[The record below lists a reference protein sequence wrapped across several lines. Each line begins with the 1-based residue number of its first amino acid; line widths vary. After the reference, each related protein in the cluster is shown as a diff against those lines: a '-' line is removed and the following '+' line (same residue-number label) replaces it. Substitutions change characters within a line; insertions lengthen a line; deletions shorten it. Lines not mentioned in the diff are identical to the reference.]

1 MGEHMATSR
10 ESAHLKEVAMNSN
23 VTNRNLHLLDRLGR
37 AILLSALAAV
47 CGAIGAYAAMQVNSG
62 DSDHLVVERLDIVEP
77 DGSLAIAL
85 SNSRRVPSAT
95 IDGQV
100 LLSDQDEE
108 RQIPMIVLF
117 DGHGNEVGGLK
128 FGIEPGGSGRTA
140 VRSLTLDG
148 DRQDEAIALFLRQDE
163 NGATSGLVIN
173 DRPTDLSLIDAM
185 AQLGLKPG
193 ASRADFYRVF
203 AEMPDEV
210 RADKARELF
219 GVQRIVLESN
229 ARNDAILVFNDG
241 VGRPRLRMVVPEA
254 GEPAIELLD
263 EDQQVV
269 ASLPSRH
276 QSSE

>member
-1 MGEHMATSR
+1 MGILR
-10 ESAHLKEVAMNSN
+10 ESTHIKEVVMSSN
-23 VTNRNLHLLDRLGR
+23 VNIRNTSLLDRLGR
-37 AILLSALAAV
+37 AMLLAALAAV
-47 CGAIGAYAAMQVNSG
+47 CGAVGAYAAIQVNSG
-62 DSDHLVVERLDIVEP
+62 DSGHMVVERLDIVEP

-85 SNSRRVPSAT
+85 SNSRRAPLAT

-100 LLSDQDEE
+100 LLSDQGLE
-108 RQIPMIVLF
+108 RQMPTIGLF
-117 DGHGNEVGGLK
+117 DGQGNEVGGLK
-128 FGIEPGGSGRTA
+128 FGIDPSGSGRTA

-148 DRQDEAIALFLRQDE
+148 DKQDETVVLFVRQDE
-163 NGATSGLVIN
+163 NGAASGLVIN

-193 ASRADFYRVF
+193 ASRADFYRAF

-241 VGRPRLRMVVPEA
+241 VGRPRIRLVVPEA
-254 GEPAIELLD
+254 GEPAIEMLD
-263 EDQQVV
+263 EHQQVV
-269 ASLPSRH
+269 ARLPGRNP
-276 QSSE
+276 SSD